1 VADANACSLST
12 VITITQPTPL
22 LLSSDST
29 HNITC
34 HNGTDGFISTSA
46 TGGTLPFTF
55 TLQPAL
61 GTNNNGVFSNLPAG
75 SYTVQVT
82 DAQGCTFSVSPIV
95 LTQPNPIVFTSV
107 LHQDIQCYQ
116 DTAGTISVQAQG
128 GTGNLVYSLIPNLG
142 TQPAQGQFIN
152 LPGGTYTV
160 VATDA
165 SGCAATTTVLINQNV
180 QLVISLLNTTEPLCY
195 GNINGSINIVATG
208 GVPPLTYAL
217 NGGAPANNGL
227 FTPLGA
233 GNYTVTMMDNQ
244 GCKFDTTVVLNQPD
258 PLHMPMDIFGAY
270 CVNEADARI
279 VFYPTGGT
287 PPYTFWLNPGSQ
299 LNTSGQFQNLAP
311 GNYTTLLTDANGCKL
326 DTSFVIPVPANPL
339 QVSFQKEDL
348 GCFGWGTEGWAEA
361 IPVGGTSPYTFLW
374 NTTPIQTTAK
384 AEQLRSGYYVVD
396 VVDAR
401 GCTVKDTVQIIGG
414 LCCDQVYIPNAFTP
428 NNDGNNDT
436 WHVVTSAGIKILQ
449 YEVYNRW
456 GNLLWRGL
464 NPADAWNGIFQNT
477 LQDSGTYFYQFRYQC
492 LSTGEIFQFSGDITL
507 IR

>member
-1 VADANACSLST
+1 M
-12 VITITQPTPL
+12 
-22 LLSSDST
+22 
-29 HNITC
+29 
-34 HNGTDGFISTSA
+34 
-46 TGGTLPFTF
+46 
-55 TLQPAL
+55 
-61 GTNNNGVFSNLPAG
+61 
-75 SYTVQVT
+75 
-82 DAQGCTFSVSPIV
+82 
-95 LTQPNPIVFTSV
+95 
-107 LHQDIQCYQ
+107 
-116 DTAGTISVQAQG
+116 
-128 GTGNLVYSLIPNLG
+128 
-142 TQPAQGQFIN
+142 
-152 LPGGTYTV
+152 
-160 VATDA
+160 
-165 SGCAATTTVLINQNV
+165 
-180 QLVISLLNTTEPLCY
+180 VISLLNTTEPLCY

-326 DTSFVIPVPANPL
+326 DTSFVVPVPANPL

-348 GCFGWGTEGWAEA
+348 GCYGWGTEGWAEA

-401 GCTVKDTVQIIGG
+401 GCAVKDTVQIIGG